1 MNTSYKSTWIFM
13 LKSTLI
19 LFSKCLKS
27 IMFHRKLYER
37 SNITI
42 KYKMKTSIYLSIYYF
57 FSSITLSWS
66 LSINKLLS
74 SYMSDKIINAE
85 SVDFSSIYDICIS
98 ILTSNTKLSKLQY
111 YLSYIS
117 YQKDW
122 MNVRKETEREIF
134 VEKMSLIDM
143 LNWIFN
149 INVSSKHVQQQ
160 WSTQ

>member
-1 MNTSYKSTWIFM
+1 
-13 LKSTLI
+13 
-19 LFSKCLKS
+19 
-27 IMFHRKLYER
+27 
-37 SNITI
+37 
-42 KYKMKTSIYLSIYYF
+42 
-57 FSSITLSWS
+57 
-66 LSINKLLS
+66 
-74 SYMSDKIINAE
+74 MSDKIINAE

-143 LNWIFN
+143 LN
-149 INVSSKHVQQQ
+149 
-160 WSTQ
+160 